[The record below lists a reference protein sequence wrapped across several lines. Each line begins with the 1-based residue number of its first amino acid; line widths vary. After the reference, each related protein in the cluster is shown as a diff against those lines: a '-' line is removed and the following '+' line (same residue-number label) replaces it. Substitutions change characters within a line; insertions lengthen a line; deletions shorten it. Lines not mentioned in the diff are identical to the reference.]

1 MKKIH
6 LYNNCMKKA
15 LKYTLSAMM
24 LFLCAT
30 NAFAQDDDEIVYED
44 GAQAPDQQEAPA
56 HKVVKPTEKY
66 EMVEVQGRVM
76 DAATN
81 EPLTGVQ
88 IKSFNNP
95 YYTAMTDEEG
105 VFFIKIPT
113 FVTALQLSLE
123 GYNTVEVA
131 LNGRV
136 NRVDVKLFSDSYLP
150 NYKPKITASRMVET
164 RGFEHSPLLT
174 ADQFVSE
181 RLGADV
187 RAISRS
193 GLNAQGDVMF
203 INGLNSLNSNAQPLI
218 VVDGVVYDMLYD
230 SKMLHAGYFNN
241 LLSTINM
248 DDIQSIEV
256 MKNGTAIYGA
266 KAANGVILINT
277 KRNSSMATRIDFNA
291 SVGVEF
297 LPKTIDIMDG
307 EEYRNYSSQL
317 LGSVNTKLTEFKFLR
332 TEPDY
337 IYYNKFHNN
346 TDWKDEVYNEAL
358 TQQYSLHIQ
367 GGDDV
372 ANYNL
377 SVGYMM
383 ANATLKKNDMNR
395 FNIRFNTDIVLN
407 RWFTTRFDASYSN
420 VTRNLRDAG
429 WTNGVLLGSLA
440 ATNVLAL
447 IKAPFLSP
455 YDFSTAG
462 TESHFIAK
470 SDDYLD
476 EVLGHRVSIANPKA
490 ILENAERKNKNHS
503 DLTQINVAVTPKW
516 QPTKNFSLQ
525 ERFSYTFQSFDERYY
540 TPIDGMPSFTI
551 PGSGEVRNSNFSTFT
566 RHNAIFSDTRA
577 DWALPMGEHRI
588 DIFGGVRFMNDSY
601 KTPEVGGYSNSS
613 DKIPTISSGMAFPYI
628 KGRDNSWNSL
638 SYYANVDYNYKET
651 YYLQGQ
657 INMETS
663 SRFGKKVDA
672 GLKMFGVAWG
682 LFPSIQGAWV
692 ISNEKWFKPNN
703 YINFLKLNV
712 GFESVG
718 NDALDNNATLTY
730 LAASSMLQG
739 SLVSSLG
746 LANIGNPKLR
756 WETTNRFNAGFEGN
770 FAANRLNVKF
780 NYFKSWT
787 SNLVTLGTLAY
798 VTGLTDYWTNDGK
811 LENEGFDVMV
821 VSKAINNRNFKLE
834 LGASAGHYQ
843 NKLTQLPEGQKSFTT
858 DLFNG
863 TIISQIG
870 KSAGMFYGFK
880 TEGVFATT
888 AEANAAGLAIEDAA
902 GNKTYFEAGDMRYV
916 DKDNNGIINDND
928 RFIIGDPNPDIYGS
942 VFANFFIAKHWSV
955 GINFSYSIGNDIYN
969 FQRAMLESG
978 SMFINQTTA
987 MNRRWM
993 AEGQVTDIPRI
1004 TYGDPMGNSRFS
1016 DRWIEDGSYL
1026 KLKNITLAYQLPITN
1041 EYIQGISVW
1050 LAANNLFTL
1059 TKYLGSDPEITC
1071 GNGVLMQGIDAGYLN
1086 PGRSLTL
1093 GVKINL

>member
-44 GAQAPDQQEAPA
+44 GAQAPAQQEVPA
-56 HKVVKPTEKY
+56 KKVVKPTETF
-66 EMVEVQGRVM
+66 EMVEVQGRVF

-187 RAISRS
+187 RTISRS
-193 GLNAQGDVMF
+193 ALNAQGDVMF

-230 SKMLHAGYFNN
+230 SKMLHVGYFNN

-383 ANATLKKNDMNR
+383 ANATLKKNDMSR

-407 RWFTTRFDASYSN
+407 QWFTTRFDASYSN

-476 EVLGHRVSIANPKA
+476 EVLGHRASIANPKA

-628 KGRDNSWNSL
+628 MGRDNSWNSL

-672 GLKMFGVAWG
+672 GLKLFGVAWG

-811 LENEGFDVMV
+811 LENEGFDVTV

-1050 LAANNLFTL
+1050 LAANNLFTI